1 MKVSIGLPVYNGERF
16 LKAAID
22 SILAQTYV
30 DFELIIS
37 DNASTDR
44 TEEICRSYKDA
55 RVRYYRSE
63 TNKGAA
69 WNYNRVF
76 QLATGKYFKWAAHD
90 DVIAPDF
97 VQRCVDALDDDPSAV
112 LCQGQIKMIDEEGN
126 FIKNHP
132 LLPKVKSKKPHRRFS
147 EMMLKHHISLHI
159 FGLIRSDALR
169 KTKLIDFYGG
179 SDRVLLAHLA
189 LLGRFIE
196 LPQYLFFSRLHT
208 RQSSIKYEGNLSAYA
223 AWFDPRKKGKMLFPW
238 WRVMREYAR
247 IVFITC
253 RHMHERA
260 ICYIALGIYMVTKVP
275 VLAREFVRGI
285 WYTTIGGLL

>member
-1 MKVSIGLPVYNGERF
+1 MMKVSIGLPVYNGERF

-22 SILAQTYV
+22 AILAQTVV

-37 DNASTDR
+37 DNASTDM
-44 TEEICRSYKDA
+44 TEKICRSYKDP
-55 RVRYYRSE
+55 RIRYYRSE

-97 VQRCVDALDDDPSAV
+97 LQRCVDALDDDPSAV
-112 LCQGQIKMIDEEGN
+112 LCQGQIKMIDEEGIV
-126 FIKNHP
+126 IKNHP
-132 LLPKVKSKKPHRRFS
+132 LRPKLQSSKPHHRFS

-159 FGLIRSDALR
+159 FGLIRSDTLR

-196 LPQYLFFSRLHT
+196 LPQYLFFSRLHAQ
-208 RQSSIKYEGNLSAYA
+208 QSSIKYEQSLSAYA
-223 AWFDPRKKGKMLFPW
+223 AWFDPRNKGKRLFPW
-238 WRVMREYAR
+238 WRMMKEYLSLLFHNGLKVHESLICGCA
-247 IVFITC
+247 VLL
-253 RHMHERA
+253 HMSGKSRQ
-260 ICYIALGIYMVTKVP
+260 
-275 VLAREFVRGI
+275 LAKEILRG
-285 WYTTIGGLL
+285 GR